1 MPPMP
6 RPTMT
11 VGMVSMSSTVWMASR
26 PAICLT
32 TR

>member
-11 VGMVSMSSTVWMASR
+11 ADMVSMSSTVWMASK